1 MLTAEEIASI
11 TIFAGLSVDACDRLA
26 RVAADIRLA
35 PGEFAVH
42 AQDKRAL
49 FAVLEG
55 RLETVNTVDGIL
67 RVVGGRGPG
76 ELVGEVPIALG
87 TAFPFGFRAVEP
99 TRLMR
104 LEAEDYHA
112 MSPRRPRS
120 ANNSECSR
128 ASGSGL
134 AGNHRRPRRRARSW
148 SASAGTR
155 HHQLRRFL
163 DRNQVTF
170 RWITPDASDGEL
182 CGATPCRPTTTA
194 GDPGGEREDGGAAPA
209 STGGRAA

>member
-1 MLTAEEIASI
+1 MLTAEEIAGI
-11 TIFAGLSVDACDRLA
+11 TIFTGLSLDVCDRLA

-87 TAFPFGFRAVEP
+87 TTFPFGVRSSHLPDAA
-99 TRLMR
+99 RGRGL
-104 LEAEDYHA
+104 
-112 MSPRRPRS
+112 PRRCRQAPKVGERLGTLARERIGYPQGITADTPRH
-120 ANNSECSR
+120 
-128 ASGSGL
+128 G
-134 AGNHRRPRRRARSW
+134 RSW
-148 SASAGTR
+148 SASVGILPQPAPPFSRPKPG
-155 HHQLRRFL
+155 HVPL
-163 DRNQVTF
+163 
-170 RWITPDASDGEL
+170 ITPDAPDGEL
-182 CGATPCRPTTTA
+182 VWGDPRRPTTTS
-194 GDPGGEREDGGAAPA
+194 P
-209 STGGRAA
+209 

>member
-1 MLTAEEIASI
+1 MVTAEEIAGI
-11 TIFAGLSVDACDRLA
+11 TIFTGLSVDACDRLA

-87 TAFPFGFRAVEP
+87 TTFPFAF
-99 TRLMR
+99 
-104 LEAEDYHA
+104 
-112 MSPRRPRS
+112 
-120 ANNSECSR
+120 
-128 ASGSGL
+128 
-134 AGNHRRPRRRARSW
+134 ARS
-148 SASAGTR
+148 S
-155 HHQLRRFL
+155 
-163 DRNQVTF
+163 
-170 RWITPDASDGEL
+170 P
-182 CGATPCRPTTTA
+182 
-194 GDPGGEREDGGAAPA
+194 PA
-209 STGGRAA
+209 